1 MNKEELQEAKQL
13 LATLKSDK
21 WYETDADEQ
30 ALAFVRE
37 HDEQWEFIDED
48 ELDEMVKN
56 EAQQGALRVMCFLSK
71 CESLNPLYGWRVNG
85 YGNIEETTLDD
96 LKIFLEDYISNNEE

>member
-1 MNKEELQEAKQL
+1 MSDELKQAKELLEA
-13 LATLKSDK
+13 LKSEK

-37 HDEQWEFIDED
+37 HDEQGEFVDEY
-48 ELDEMVKN
+48 ELDEMVKH
-56 EAQQGALRVMCFLSK
+56 EAEQGALRVMCFLGK

-85 YGNIEETTLDD
+85 YGNIEETTLDN